1 MMLSDLQS
9 KDIINLIDGRKIGT
23 IIDIFIGDGGKIE
36 EVVVQRKK
44 FLFFNSSVVNVKWM
58 EIDKIGKDV
67 ILVNVRN

>member
-23 IIDIFIGDGGKIE
+23 IIDIFIGDEGKIE

-44 FLFFNSSVVNVKWM
+44 FIFFNSSIVNIKWM

-67 ILVNVRN
+67 ILVNMRN

>member
-1 MMLSDLQS
+1 MLSDLQS

-23 IIDIFIGDGGKIE
+23 IIDIFIGDEGKIE

-44 FLFFNSSVVNVKWM
+44 FIFFNSSIVNIKWM

-67 ILVNVRN
+67 ILVNMRN